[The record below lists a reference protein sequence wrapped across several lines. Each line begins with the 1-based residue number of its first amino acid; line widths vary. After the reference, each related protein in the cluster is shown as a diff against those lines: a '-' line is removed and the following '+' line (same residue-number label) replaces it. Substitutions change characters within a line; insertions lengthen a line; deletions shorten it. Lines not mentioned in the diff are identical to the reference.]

1 MSRAASQAS
10 EEELV
15 TVYFIRN
22 NYEKKYNS
30 LYIPFAIK
38 LLMVKFV
45 KRIIGCNLLTMKQ
58 DLDFY
63 QKIYNIIPFKINK
76 FILRFRAS
84 KYNYSAQKFHEICD
98 NNDIPFANICFIKSK
113 IGNIFG
119 GFTTSAW
126 GKNMNSSDEYAFLF
140 MINSNNDILNKDC
153 PLIFNKKQNVTTSIV
168 YNENSGPVYGNG
180 FDCHIGNFCDT
191 QKEITFS
198 EEWDDGDDYD
208 DFVDD
213 EPIFLSVNWSTL
225 QNYENNKY
233 KEINNLCGIDDSM
246 KKNGISCAFNDKRE
260 LVLHNFFDVV
270 EYEVFEVQP

>member
-126 GKNMNSSDEYAFLF
+126 GKNMNSSDEY
-140 MINSNNDILNKDC
+140 
-153 PLIFNKKQNVTTSIV
+153 
-168 YNENSGPVYGNG
+168 
-180 FDCHIGNFCDT
+180 
-191 QKEITFS
+191 
-198 EEWDDGDDYD
+198 
-208 DFVDD
+208 
-213 EPIFLSVNWSTL
+213 
-225 QNYENNKY
+225 
-233 KEINNLCGIDDSM
+233 
-246 KKNGISCAFNDKRE
+246 
-260 LVLHNFFDVV
+260 
-270 EYEVFEVQP
+270 VFYL